1 MSILASR
8 YRLAGTQMGM
18 PLIEEAGECTDA
30 SSTISTLRTYETGRV
45 LLEPLPRAAGLVAK
59 PLDGA
64 TLPTLRSVGD
74 GQIGGAR
81 ANCLQLGKTEFAQ
94 LAPEQPV
101 GPEAGKKILSY
112 RRIWIQLS

>member
-1 MSILASR
+1 
-8 YRLAGTQMGM
+8 
-18 PLIEEAGECTDA
+18 
-30 SSTISTLRTYETGRV
+30 
-45 LLEPLPRAAGLVAK
+45 
-59 PLDGA
+59 
-64 TLPTLRSVGD
+64 VGD

-112 RRIWIQLS
+112 RRVWIQLS